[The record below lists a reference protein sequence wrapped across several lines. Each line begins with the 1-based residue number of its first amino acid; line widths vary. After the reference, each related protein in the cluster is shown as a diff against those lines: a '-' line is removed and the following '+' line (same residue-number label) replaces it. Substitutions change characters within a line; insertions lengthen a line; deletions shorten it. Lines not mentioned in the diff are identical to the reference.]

1 MIELNPEANRADYN
15 SAVKVAEA
23 NAQKLSLME
32 RAKSLD
38 ALRGLDILVMIFV
51 NDLAGVRGVPA
62 WMKHVQPPLADG
74 MTFVDVVFPAFL
86 FIVGMSIPFAIG
98 RRIEKGDSLW
108 QVWKHVLTRTL
119 ALLVIGFLM
128 VNGENISDQSLVSPN
143 VWTLLMFLGVILI
156 WNEPSHG
163 AGRKRILT
171 VGMRAAG
178 VGLLVLMAICYRG
191 QPPELGVFQMRPHWW
206 GILGLIGWAYLVGC
220 IAYSLFR
227 NQMAAMV
234 GVMALLYCSF
244 MAAAAGS
251 FSSLAWFTRWV
262 DIGSMMLGSHA
273 AIVVSGTILGMILT
287 PNSSVKTDKSRMQWA
302 LFYGLGLAAAGS
314 LLHAAHGVHQMFIIN
329 KILAT
334 PPWGLWCAAITTW
347 VWLGV
352 YWLMDVQKLT
362 QWAAIIEPAGQNP
375 LFAYILSFILVS
387 LFQLL
392 GRFNFHHV
400 LGQSFA
406 IGFWRSI
413 AYAFLVT
420 WLAGGL
426 SRIGIRLR
434 L

>member
-1 MIELNPEANRADYN
+1 MIEANP
-15 SAVKVAEA
+15 VKVAEA
-23 NAQKLSLME
+23 TAQKLSLME

-38 ALRGLDILVMIFV
+38 SLRGLDILIMIFV
-51 NDLAGVRGVPA
+51 NDLAGVRDVPA

-108 QVWKHVLTRTL
+108 QIWKHVLTRTL
-119 ALLVIGFLM
+119 ALLVIGFFM
-128 VNGENISDQSLVSPN
+128 VNGENISDQSLVSPR

-156 WNEPSHG
+156 WNEPSPG

-171 VGMRAAG
+171 VGMRAVG
-178 VGLLVLMAICYRG
+178 VGLLVLMAVCYRG
-191 QPPELGVFQMRPHWW
+191 QTPESGFFQMRPHWW

-234 GVMALLYCSF
+234 GVMALLYCTY
-244 MAAAAGS
+244 MAEAAGA

-262 DIGSMMLGSHA
+262 DIGSMLGSHA

-287 PNSSVKTDKSRMQWA
+287 PNSSLKTARARMQWA
-302 LFYGLGLAAAGS
+302 LFYGLGLAAAGY

-334 PPWGLWCAAITTW
+334 PPWCLWCAAITTW
-347 VWLGV
+347 VWLGI
-352 YWLMDVQKLT
+352 YWLMDVQKKT
-362 QWAAIIEPAGQNP
+362 RWAALLEPAGQNP
-375 LFAYILSFILVS
+375 LFAYILSSILVS
-387 LFQLL
+387 LFALL

-406 IGFWRSI
+406 IGFWRSV

-426 SRIGIRLR
+426 SRVGIRLR